1 MKRVLLML
9 IMVTSTILLKAQSP
23 SGNGTSVGIIY
34 GVNKYNWFNMG
45 LEMTNIINKNFGFYY
60 YVNGVGDLGVTDQG
74 VDYTS
79 VCDRVDVHS
88 DELYHVDKW
97 GMMFGANYQLGAKFK
112 RKLPLYLYVGVGYA
126 TSQVLYEK
134 SVTYVWI
141 NSPELNEYDYY
152 LYERNRTINFNYE
165 FLLGYNLSKRTSTYC
180 LSIISGYNRMQGVE
194 ALLSFGY
201 RL

>member
-1 MKRVLLML
+1 
-9 IMVTSTILLKAQSP
+9 
-23 SGNGTSVGIIY
+23 
-34 GVNKYNWFNMG
+34 
-45 LEMTNIINKNFGFYY
+45 
-60 YVNGVGDLGVTDQG
+60 
-74 VDYTS
+74 
-79 VCDRVDVHS
+79 
-88 DELYHVDKW
+88 
-97 GMMFGANYQLGAKFK
+97 MMFGANYQLGAKFK